1 MPPAELAQHMHAGRA
16 VAEDEIRRRGAL
28 APGPGALAPVG
39 DAPPAGGE
47 NHDQGIW
54 VPGKKIG
61 EEVSVPIDAPWMG
74 DRALVRVTDSEGNS
88 LVVME
93 AKIDRSGLAEFCEGR
108 IALCRGSEAIAGED
122 KQAGDDVRT
131 MSVRYLANG
140 ERGRNFKDSVKEFVQ
155 VEFDDWPLLPRTCQ
169 DYLSAVS
176 EVAESC
182 YMQHL
187 AWVQQARIPEGDRA
201 IYEDEL
207 LSRVID
213 MAVKYDCL
221 NIVNLAS
228 FEMIIRR
235 KQLLAEAHVGNPASP
250 SYEAADYF
258 MGRRYRPGGGI
269 VVQSLTEHVA
279 KRMHE
284 DAQIQKEKRKLS
296 EAKGN
301 GKNKGKV
308 PTSPP
313 NPEGGGGGKK

>member
-1 MPPAELAQHMHAGRA
+1 
-16 VAEDEIRRRGAL
+16 
-28 APGPGALAPVG
+28 
-39 DAPPAGGE
+39 
-47 NHDQGIW
+47 
-54 VPGKKIG
+54 
-61 EEVSVPIDAPWMG
+61 
-74 DRALVRVTDSEGNS
+74 
-88 LVVME
+88 
-93 AKIDRSGLAEFCEGR
+93 
-108 IALCRGSEAIAGED
+108 
-122 KQAGDDVRT
+122 
-131 MSVRYLANG
+131 
-140 ERGRNFKDSVKEFVQ
+140 
-155 VEFDDWPLLPRTCQ
+155 
-169 DYLSAVS
+169 
-176 EVAESC
+176 
-182 YMQHL
+182 MQHL

-269 VVQSLTEHVA
+269 VVPSLTEHVA

-296 EAKGN
+296 EAKGM
-301 GKNKGKV
+301 GKNGKV